1 MTTIKLK
8 NGSGAPTAGD
18 LVQGEPAL
26 DLTNK
31 RLYTEDSGG
40 TVIEVGTNPGTDV
53 TFADNRKAIFGAGSD
68 LQIYHDGSNS
78 YIDDTATGHL
88 FIRSNG
94 DGIYLRSNTNEEIAH
109 FNVNGSVK
117 AYYDNSLKLATTS
130 TGIDVTGQVKATS
143 DFIAADS
150 GGVARGY
157 LFGTSGGL
165 FARFNSGGTFQVQE
179 SGSTKLTVNSTGINV
194 TGTVTSTSFGSQ
206 LATTLFEQ
214 NVLKSSVTASSG
226 AFVRMAV
233 SSSSNPTYAFED
245 DTDTGVFT
253 SGANTLNFGTAGT
266 ERLRIDSGGDISFYE
281 DTGTTAKFSW
291 SSSNETIAI
300 GTGAS
305 STATISAF
313 SRTVSANLPSALRII
328 ENTGASSYWD
338 IGANNGSSPNLNFY
352 VNANT
357 TPKVTFA
364 SSGNVGIG
372 TSSPSSALHVDSSN
386 DGPIFDSGGTG
397 NTNHALLVRDSANSQ
412 LLRVNN
418 NGNVGIGTTAPRE
431 KIHLHGGTS
440 STQLLMT
447 GGGLNSEIYGGFIEG
462 DGVSG
467 QGGHLRL
474 GVLDAGTER
483 VGIEIEEQGNQIT
496 FDTAGTE
503 RMRIDSSGNL
513 LVGKT
518 DTTFNTAGIALRST
532 DVLQV
537 TRSGDTALE
546 LNRTSNDGKLAEFYR
561 SGVSVGSI
569 GVQVGGLE
577 IDGNPS
583 ATTTLR
589 FGTSSTIYPATD
601 NAGDIGASGNR
612 FKDLYLSSGIHAN
625 NAFQRWKAVDNN
637 GGSGI
642 FSTITNG
649 EPQTGFL
656 YAYETGTEKYI
667 IAALFKEDESSV
679 VTTTQIANNGLTVNA
694 TNAGGT
700 IALAGA
706 TTASN
711 VRMQAVTIK
720 RS

>member
-372 TSSPSSALHVDSSN
+372 TSSPASPTGFGTGGILHLKGSTGN
-386 DGPIFDSGGTG
+386 DCSIVLEGLSGSGGRQEIGASGGALQFYRGAATG
-397 NTNHALLVRDSANSQ
+397 SMAES
-412 LLRVNN
+412 
-418 NGNVGIGTTAPRE
+418 
-431 KIHLHGGTS
+431 
-440 STQLLMT
+440 
-447 GGGLNSEIYGGFIEG
+447 
-462 DGVSG
+462 
-467 QGGHLRL
+467 
-474 GVLDAGTER
+474 
-483 VGIEIEEQGNQIT
+483 
-496 FDTAGTE
+496 
-503 RMRIDSSGNL
+503 MRIDSSGNL
-513 LVGKT
+513 LVGTT
-518 DTTFNTAGIALRST
+518 DTVPSNNGA
-532 DVLQV
+532 
-537 TRSGDTALE
+537 SGDAGVAISPDGVFRAARSDNVALDI
-546 LNRTSNDGKLAEFYR
+546 NRMDSDGAIADFRKD
-561 SGVSVGSI
+561 GTTVGSI
-569 GVQVGGLE
+569 GSYNDGASAPYFADAGNVGIRLSQASTDD
-577 IDGNPS
+577 IVPC
-583 ATTTLR
+583 
-589 FGTSSTIYPATD
+589 TSTGADRD
-601 NAGDIGASGNR
+601 NAINLGSSSAR
-612 FKDLYLSSGIHAN
+612 FKDLYLSGDVIAPNIVASNGVFLGGTSNANKLDDYEEGTWTPTISSGSTSPTYSVQTGTYVKIGKQVFFSMYITTTGGTLNSSHLIFSGLPFSSTGSTGGASVSYSNSGFRAN
-625 NAFQRWKAVDNN
+625 NKPTNFFT
-637 GGSGI
+637 SGTQI
-642 FSTITNG
+642 
-649 EPQTGFL
+649 EV
-656 YAYETGTEKYI
+656 YETDGSTLIGTE
-667 IAALFKEDESSV
+667 V
-679 VTTTQIANNGLTVNA
+679 Q
-694 TNAGGT
+694 
-700 IALAGA
+700 
-706 TTASN
+706 TASFDLRIN
-711 VRMQAVTIK
+711 GQYEVA
-720 RS
+720 